1 MEQTETL
8 IQTFID
14 TNNRRR
20 CLACGLNLNQLPVLD
35 HQQKSHIFWVGLSSV
50 LIAENE
56 VKKPLSP
63 HTRSG
68 ALIKSIEEPFKN
80 EISFYKT
87 NVVKCLPL
95 QNEKIRYPVKHE
107 MEKCYPNLEFEIE
120 ELKPSIIFLLGK
132 QVANFVLGKH
142 AIKVESLSEEFVY
155 EKFKINDILYVPVHH
170 PSFILVYKRK
180 FIENYRKGIS
190 ALFDEVLIPEYLEI

>member
-1 MEQTETL
+1 MESAETL

-14 TNNRRR
+14 NDNRRR
-20 CLACGLNLNQLPVLD
+20 CLACGLYLNQLPVLD
-35 HQQKSHIFWVGLSSV
+35 HQQKSHVFWVGLSSV
-50 LIAENE
+50 LITDNE

-63 HTRSG
+63 QTRSG
-68 ALIKSIEEPFKN
+68 ALIETIEKPFKN
-80 EISFYKT
+80 EVSFYKT

-95 QNEKIRYPVKHE
+95 RNEKIRYPVKRE

-142 AIKVESLSEEFVY
+142 ALKIESLSEEFDYQV
-155 EKFKINDILYVPVHH
+155 FKINGILYVPVHH
-170 PSFILVYKRK
+170 PSFILVYKRR
-180 FIENYRKGIS
+180 FIDNYREGIS
-190 ALFDEVLIPEYLEI
+190 VFFEEVLVPELLEI